1 MAYKMQA
8 TMDLAGGNHPVMP
21 EDHAATKVCPDRLS
35 NTQREA
41 HHYNNS
47 SLKPLGTI

>member
-1 MAYKMQA
+1 
-8 TMDLAGGNHPVMP
+8 MP
-21 EDHAATKVCPDRLS
+21 EDTGDAPTPTKVHSDRLS

-47 SLKPLGTI
+47 PPNSLGMI